1 MSSLYK
7 TLLGDLA
14 DVLFPASCAGCN
26 RALARSEEVICTN
39 CLTRLPRFDDSQE
52 LENRLAGRIPVAA
65 IAGYLKYETGGL
77 TQRLLHRLK
86 YRGQRQIGLIL
97 GTQFG
102 AWLQQQPFWQ
112 EVEAIIPLP
121 LHPTKE
127 KKRGYNQSAL
137 LAQGISDATGLP
149 VLIDVVQRL
158 RPSASQT
165 RKSREERWLNV
176 AGIFAVKDGTAMA
189 GRHVL
194 LVDDVLTTGATLE
207 ACGQTLLEAGAEKLS
222 LAVLAVAM

>member
-26 RALARSEEVICTN
+26 RALARSEEVICTR
-39 CLTRLPRFDDSQE
+39 CLAHLPRFDDPQE
-52 LENRLAGRIPVAA
+52 LDLRLAGRLPVAA
-65 IAGYLKYETGGL
+65 MAGYLKYETGGL

-97 GTQFG
+97 GAQFG
-102 AWLQQQPFWQ
+102 SWLRQQPFWQ
-112 EVEAIIPLP
+112 EVDAIVPLP
-121 LHPTKE
+121 LHPAKE

-149 VLIDVVQRL
+149 VLSDVVQRL

-165 RKSREERWLNV
+165 RKSREARWHNV
-176 AGIFAVKDGTAMA
+176 AGIFAVKDTAAIA

-207 ACGQTLLEAGAEKLS
+207 ACGQALLEAGTEKLS
-222 LAVLAVAM
+222 LAVLAVAV

>member
-52 LENRLAGRIPVAA
+52 LENRLAGRLPVAA

-137 LAQGISDATGLP
+137 LTQGISDATGLP
-149 VLIDVVQRL
+149 VLNDVVQRL

-165 RKSREERWLNV
+165 RKSREERWHNV
-176 AGIFAVKDGTAMA
+176 AGIFAVKDTAAIA

>member
-102 AWLQQQPFWQ
+102 AWLRQQPFWQ

>member
-1 MSSLYK
+1 MYSLYK

-102 AWLQQQPFWQ
+102 AWLRQQPFWQ

>member
-1 MSSLYK
+1 MYSLYK

-26 RALARSEEVICTN
+26 RALVRSEEVICTN

-52 LENRLAGRIPVAA
+52 LENRLAGRLPVAA

-102 AWLQQQPFWQ
+102 AWLRQQPFWQ

-137 LAQGISDATGLP
+137 LTQGISDATGLP
-149 VLIDVVQRL
+149 VLNDVVQRL

-165 RKSREERWLNV
+165 RKSREERWHNV
-176 AGIFAVKDGTAMA
+176 AGIFAVKDTAAIA

>member
-26 RALARSEEVICTN
+26 RALARSEEVVCTR
-39 CLTRLPRFDDSQE
+39 CLAQLPRFDDPQE
-52 LENRLAGRIPVAA
+52 LDLRLAGRLPVAA
-65 IAGYLKYETGGL
+65 MAGYLKYEAGGL

-97 GTQFG
+97 GKQFG
-102 AWLQQQPFWQ
+102 AWLRQQPFWQ
-112 EVEAIIPLP
+112 DVDAIIPLP
-121 LHPTKE
+121 LHPAKE
-127 KKRGYNQSAL
+127 SKRGYNQSVL
-137 LAQGISDATGLP
+137 LAQGIADATGMA
-149 VLIDVVQRL
+149 VLSDVVQRL

-165 RKSREERWLNV
+165 RKSREERWHNV
-176 AGIFAVKDGTAMA
+176 AGIFAVKDGTAIA

-207 ACGQTLLEAGAEKLS
+207 ACGQALLEAGAEKLS
-222 LAVLAVAM
+222 LAVLAVAV